1 MKAKRV
7 LVIGLDSAPPK
18 QVFEEWTDQLPNFRK
33 LMDEG
38 VYGPLKSTIP
48 AITCPAWM
56 SMMTSRNP
64 GQLGFYGFRN
74 RRDFSYEDYW
84 IANSRYVREDTVW
97 DILSREGLKVGLVG
111 VPQTYPP
118 KPVNGF
124 MITSFLTPGIESRYT
139 YPEEL
144 KEEISSIV
152 GKYIIDCENFRTNDK
167 QVLLDEIYEMT
178 EKRFKLAK
186 TFIREKPWDF
196 FMMVEMGT
204 DRIQHGFWKFCDKE
218 HFKYEAGNEFESA
231 FIDYYKYLD
240 REIGEI
246 LELVDDETAV
256 IVVSDH
262 GAKKMDGAINVND
275 WLYKEGY
282 LRLLE
287 EPDGIIRF
295 ADAKVDWENSVA
307 WGLGG
312 YYSRI
317 FLNVKGR
324 EKTGVIEPADFEKVR
339 DEIKAGLES
348 IKGPEG
354 QDIGTIAHRPQ
365 DVYTGKYVDEAPD
378 LIVYFGNLDWRA
390 TGSIGHDSLYSF
402 DTEIGP
408 DDAVH
413 AQHGIFMLRAPG
425 VEGGRR
431 IEGLHIMDGAPTV
444 LSLLGVPVP
453 DEMEGKSIFD
463 TLRGGV

>member
-1 MKAKRV
+1 M
-7 LVIGLDSAPPK
+7 
-18 QVFEEWTDQLPNFRK
+18 
-33 LMDEG
+33 
-38 VYGPLKSTIP
+38 YGTRERTIP